1 MATLLCDP
9 KTRPRTGLLP
19 PFFLFANILFNAYQ
33 NLWIFLAQPT
43 ATPEF
48 NATSA

>member
-1 MATLLCDP
+1 MAILLCEP
-9 KTRPRTGLLP
+9 KTRPRTRLLP

-43 ATPEF
+43 VTLEF